1 MTMEETA
8 QSIIDINPQLDR
20 ELILKTL
27 HFMNEAHKGQ
37 LRKSG
42 EPYIIHPIE
51 VAKLLA
57 DLKLDSK
64 VVAAGLL
71 HDVAEDTFHNINE
84 IKEKFGIEIAE
95 MVDGITKIS
104 DIQKR
109 AEGTSKK
116 EESTARTFRKFLAY
130 ISKRPQVIV
139 IKLADRL
146 HNMRSLQFLEPETQK
161 AISQETLDFYAPLAH
176 RLGLYKFKFELE
188 DLAFKYLHPS
198 EYEEI
203 EEHLQLTSQER
214 EEYIKS
220 IIFPLSIK
228 MNLEQLDCDI
238 KGRSK
243 HIYSIWEKMKT
254 LGCKIDELYDIFAI
268 RIIVKQIQ
276 DCYIALGY
284 VHNLWMP
291 LYSRF
296 KDYIAVPRQNLYQ
309 SLHTTVIGPQGKLV
323 EVQIRTSDM
332 DETAEHGMASH
343 WAYKF
348 NAKKEELERNMEWVD
363 MINKMQNEIPNSTEF
378 LEFLHKSFLPNTIHA
393 WTPEGMKINLPA
405 GATILDFA
413 FAIHTDLGLHCLGAR
428 ISNKVFSI
436 DTPIPSGE
444 TIQILQSSS
453 QEPLESWL
461 TVAKTPKAQAA
472 IKHWLKKSIASRSE
486 ILGRKIWQ
494 RELQVLKIPQER
506 HPMDS
511 DICKAFS
518 SQGINSFYE
527 NLGKG
532 EISLKDVFVFLKPY
546 SEDTPSSLPLLDL
559 FRFRSANNT
568 PITIG
573 QNERS
578 LISYARCCDPLPG
591 DKIKGLLKPGEGIE
605 IHKSDCKVLNK
616 NPEELMLVL
625 QWELSSSA
633 KQGSKCIFRVE
644 SVDRVNIEE
653 DILKVISSNNVRIR
667 KTVFESKEERVR
679 GRIDVLALNTAQI
692 DSIEQSLNAVAGIRK
707 VERS

>member
-27 HFMNEAHKGQ
+27 YFMDDAHKGQ

-71 HDVAEDTFHNINE
+71 HDVAEDTSHNINE

-95 MVDGITKIS
+95 MVDSITKIS

-109 AEGTSKK
+109 AEGTAKK
-116 EESTARTFRKFLAY
+116 VERAARTFRKFIAY
-130 ISKRPQVIV
+130 ISKRPQAIV

-146 HNMRSLQFLEPETQK
+146 HNMRSLQFLSPETQK

-188 DLAFKYLHPS
+188 DLAFKYLHPK

-203 EEHLQLTSQER
+203 QNHLQLTSQER
-214 EEYIKS
+214 EEYIQS
-220 IIFPLSIK
+220 IIFPLNIK

-243 HIYSIWEKMKT
+243 HIYSIWEKMKNI
-254 LGCKIDELYDIFAI
+254 GCRIDELYDIFAI

-276 DCYIALGY
+276 DCYIALCY

-309 SLHTTVIGPQGKLV
+309 SLHTTVIGPNGKLV

-348 NAKKEELERNMEWVD
+348 NAKKEELERNMEWVN
-363 MINKMQNEIPNSTEF
+363 MINKMQDEIPNSTEF
-378 LEFLHKSFLPNTIHA
+378 LEFLHKSLLPNTTHA

-413 FAIHTDLGLHCLGAR
+413 FAVHTDLGLHCLGAR
-428 ISNKVFSI
+428 IADKVLSI

-444 TIQILQSSS
+444 TIQILQSNS
-453 QEPLESWL
+453 QEPQENWL
-461 TVAKTPKAQAA
+461 TIAKTPKAQSA
-472 IKHWLKKSIASRSE
+472 IKHWLKKSMASRSE

-494 RELQVLKIPQER
+494 RELQVLKIPHER

-511 DICKAFS
+511 DICHAFS
-518 SQGINSFYE
+518 SANINSFYE

-532 EISLKDVFVFLKPY
+532 EISLQDVFAFLKKY
-546 SEDTPSSLPLLDL
+546 ADETPSSPLLSL
-559 FRFRSANNT
+559 FRFRSADNT
-568 PITIG
+568 PLTIS
-573 QNERS
+573 QNEKS
-578 LISYARCCDPLPG
+578 LITYAKCCNPLPG

-605 IHKSDCKVLNK
+605 IHKSDCKALSK
-616 NPEELMLVL
+616 TPEEQMLVL
-625 QWELSSSA
+625 QWELSNPV
-633 KQGSKCIFRVE
+633 KQASKCIFRVE
-644 SVDRVNIEE
+644 SIDRVNIEE
-653 DILKVISSNNVRIR
+653 DILKVISSNNVRIQ
-667 KTVFESKEERVR
+667 KTIFESKEERVN
-679 GRIDVLALNTAQI
+679 GRIDILALNDAQI
-692 DSIEQSLNAVAGIRK
+692 NSIEQSLNAVAGIRK
-707 VERS
+707 VTRA